1 MPDPIYF
8 NAPALESECE
18 ISGVLTSNV
27 FTGVLETTTEVWLGT
42 DTGDGGISEDHMPV
56 VLDNVIFTANTNFKL
71 WFIKLF
77 AANPVIWRARTGT
90 TDFVIY
96 ESESNKPL
104 GAGKTYMENFGW
116 VYQLKRLG
124 NNMIA
129 YGQNSVMVQ
138 MHVEGA
144 KWGRK
149 TIHPVGL
156 KGFDSMCVDNEF
168 NPNKHWFIDKV
179 HRLFVLTNEGAQE
192 ISDYS
197 NWMSLLGVN
206 TVMLYDEYMKVVR
219 IADGNYGFTFTESG
233 LGWGPPTISGIGIRN
248 GEYYVVSSDKAIMVP
263 PLSFVTDIFDM
274 NSRRT
279 KHVHRV
285 DFGADFALY
294 VSLDY
299 RWRPNQNWFST
310 PWVST
315 DFGGSAFIQ
324 CAGVEFRLK
333 GKLPSYSFGR
343 IDYADVRVRYDEV
356 AEVLV

>member
-1 MPDPIYF
+1 MAEPIYF
-8 NAPALESECE
+8 NAPPLEVVCE
-18 ISGVLTSNV
+18 ISGIMTSNV
-27 FTGVLETTTEVWLGT
+27 FGGPLEVTTEISVG
-42 DTGDGGISEDHMPV
+42 GGGISEDNVPV
-56 VLDNVIFTANTNFKL
+56 IIDNVIFTAQTSFGL

-90 TDFVIY
+90 VDFTIY

-116 VYQLKRLG
+116 VYQLKKLG

-129 YGQNSVMVQ
+129 YGQNSVMAQ

-149 TIHPVGL
+149 TIHSVGL
-156 KGFDSMCVDNEF
+156 KSFNSVCVDNEF
-168 NPNKHWFIDKV
+168 NPTKHWFIDKAD
-179 HRLFVLTNEGAQE
+179 RLFVLTNEGAQE

-197 NWMSLLGVN
+197 NWLSKLGEN
-206 TVMLYDEYMKVVR
+206 TIMLYDEYMKVVR
-219 IADGNYGFTFTESG
+219 IADGDYGFTLTESG
-233 LGWGPPTISGIGIRN
+233 LGWGPPTLSGIGVRN
-248 GEYYVVSSDKAIMVP
+248 GEYYLVSSDETIMVP
-263 PLSFVTDIFDM
+263 PLSFVTDIFDL

-285 DFGADFALY
+285 DFGSDFVLQAA
-294 VSLDY
+294 LDY
-299 RWRPNQNWFST
+299 RWKSNQNWFST
-310 PWVST
+310 PWTST

-333 GKLPSYSFGR
+333 GKLSAYAFGR
-343 IDYADVRVRYDEV
+343 VDYADVRIRYDEI
-356 AEVLV
+356 AEVFA